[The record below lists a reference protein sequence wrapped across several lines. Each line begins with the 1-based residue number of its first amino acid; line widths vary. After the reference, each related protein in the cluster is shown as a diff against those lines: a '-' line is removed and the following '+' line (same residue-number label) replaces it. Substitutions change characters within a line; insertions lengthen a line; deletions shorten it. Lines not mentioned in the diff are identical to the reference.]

1 MSFSSGVG
9 FSIVAMA
16 IVFIM
21 LIALSLVIVFMGKVL
36 GEKPAPK
43 KEPAAE
49 KVEEIQEEYVEE
61 IPVVDDCEI
70 VAVIMAALSASLN
83 VPSDKLSIRSIKRTN
98 NWRK

>member
-1 MSFSSGVG
+1 MSFIEGLGFSGV
-9 FSIVAMA
+9 AMT

-21 LIALSLVIVFMGKVL
+21 LIALALVIVFMGKML

-43 KEPAAE
+43 KESVAE
-49 KVEEIQEEYVEE
+49 KTEEIQEEYVEE

-83 VPSDKLSIRSIKRTN
+83 VPSDKLAIRSIKRTN
-98 NWRK
+98 NWRR